1 MSTARSNGRR
11 DAYSERIHRLLR
23 DKYLPRHPRAEFAVY
38 RASPANVHIRI
49 LDPDFRGVDIPERD
63 DMAWEVLDELP
74 DEVVSDIS
82 VVLLLPPEERDAYQL
97 SREFD
102 TAPRSRVQK
111 NA

>member
-1 MSTARSNGRR
+1 RP
-11 DAYSERIHRLLR
+11 DAFSERILRLLR
-23 DKYLPRHPRAEFAVY
+23 EKYLPRHPKAEFSVF
-38 RASPANVHIRI
+38 RSSPANVHIRI
-49 LDPDFRGVDIPERD
+49 LDPDVRGVDIPERD

-82 VVLLLPPEERDAYQL
+82 VVLLLPPEDRDAYEL

-102 TAPRSRVQK
+102 TPTRSRVKK